1 MTQFTLKNDIDD
13 LQMRTL
19 LYLFKSWNVEAEL
32 THKSNDSWHKF
43 EDVVVEGL
51 DKMSDFYK
59 TDMHKLSKYGVK

>member
-19 LYLFKSWNVEAEL
+19 LYLFKSWNVEADL
-32 THKSNDSWHKF
+32 THGSNDSWHKF
-43 EDVVVEGL
+43 EDVVTEGL
-51 DKMSDFYK
+51 DNMSAFYK